1 MMRSTIIIFLT
12 AFFYAQNAAAQHPNI
27 LVGTTNAPN
36 EPAVCI
42 NPKNPQQVVAG
53 ANIDNVYYSAD
64 GGATWNQ
71 TPVSCPWG
79 VWGDP
84 VIGADTTGAFLFLH
98 LSNPPPPGNWIDRII
113 AQKSSD
119 GGQTWSEG
127 SFMGLNDVKA
137 QDKHWI
143 ATDWKTNA
151 LYVTWT
157 QFDHYGSSAPT
168 DSSIILFSKSLD
180 GGASWSAAQRINQLA
195 GDCLDSDL
203 TAEGAVPAVGPNGE
217 VFVAWSNRNKIW
229 FDRSTDGGQ
238 TWLADDIFVS
248 DQPGGWDYNIPG
260 IYRANGLP
268 VTVCDTSG
276 GPYHG
281 TIYINWTDQRN
292 GEQDTDVWLAKSTD
306 GGNSW
311 SAPLRVN
318 NDATNRQQFFTW
330 MTVDQTTGWLWFV
343 FYDRRHYSDN
353 RTDVYMAVS
362 KDGGATFHNFKVSES
377 PFSPSEVYFFG
388 DYTNVSALNNMVRP
402 VWTRLEDNNLS
413 VWTALV
419 NPAVLVATQ
428 EPENAAAFFSLENPF
443 PNPTSDATG
452 FSFKLH
458 RRSLVSLSMVD
469 LQGSVRAHLIDHE
482 WRDAGKYLEKI
493 EPATLGI
500 SSGTYFLVLDVDGLM
515 ARRKVLF
522 LK

>member
-1 MMRSTIIIFLT
+1 M
-12 AFFYAQNAAAQHPNI
+12 
-27 LVGTTNAPN
+27 
-36 EPAVCI
+36 
-42 NPKNPQQVVAG
+42 
-53 ANIDNVYYSAD
+53 
-64 GGATWNQ
+64 
-71 TPVSCPWG
+71 
-79 VWGDP
+79 
-84 VIGADTTGAFLFLH
+84 
-98 LSNPPPPGNWIDRII
+98 
-113 AQKSSD
+113 
-119 GGQTWSEG
+119 
-127 SFMGLNDVKA
+127 
-137 QDKHWI
+137 
-143 ATDWKTNA
+143 
-151 LYVTWT
+151 
-157 QFDHYGSSAPT
+157 
-168 DSSIILFSKSLD
+168 
-180 GGASWSAAQRINQLA
+180 
-195 GDCLDSDL
+195 DSDL
-203 TAEGAVPAVGPNGE
+203 TAEGAVPAAGPNGE

-229 FDRSTDGGQ
+229 FDRSTNGGE

-248 DQPGGWDYNIPG
+248 DQPGGWDYAIPG

-281 TIYINWTDQRN
+281 AIYINWTDQRN

-318 NDATNRQQFFTW
+318 NDATDRQQFFTW

-377 PFSPSEVYFFG
+377 PFSPSEAYFFG

-419 NPAVLVATQ
+419 NPDVLVATQ
-428 EPENAAAFFSLENPF
+428 EPENAAAFFSLENPY

-452 FSFKLH
+452 FSFRLH
-458 RRSLVSLSMVD
+458 RRSLISLSLVD
-469 LQGSVRAHLIDHE
+469 LQGSARARLIDRE
-482 WRDAGKYLEKI
+482 WREAGKYLEKTA
-493 EPATLGI
+493 PAALGI
-500 SSGTYFLVLDVDGLM
+500 SSGTYFLVLEVDGVI
-515 ARRKVLF
+515 ARRKVVF